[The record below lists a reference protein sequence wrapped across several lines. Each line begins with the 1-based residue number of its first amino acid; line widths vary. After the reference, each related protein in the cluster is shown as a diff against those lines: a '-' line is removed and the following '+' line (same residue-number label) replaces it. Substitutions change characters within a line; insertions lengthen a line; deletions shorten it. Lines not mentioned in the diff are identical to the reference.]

1 MGTNILVPG
10 ADFSASAV
18 GFNAAVESGLKGL
31 WFFNRG
37 VRASAKNLALGGVD
51 AEAFGT
57 PSDQG
62 AFLRFKG
69 GQSFFQTAV
78 ADTEALTHIVAI
90 KSTDTMA
97 DEAHS
102 PMYLSNFGS
111 GSKAGYVASSL
122 SGASIYNPQSS
133 TLATMSGSRY
143 TDGTNTAIT
152 SAGASIAV
160 TSAANWSLLASRI
173 RSDRS
178 QRDNLTTVTAAAA
191 NFASQARVLAA
202 GDFRIGSSYSLSWQ
216 GQCDIAAVAMYDRY
230 ITDAELSTMAT
241 QIRNVLAHLGIT
253 V

>member
-37 VRASAKNLALGGVD
+37 VRASARNLALGGVD
-51 AEAFGT
+51 AEVFGT

-69 GQSFFQTAV
+69 GQSFFQTKIE
-78 ADTEALTHIVAI
+78 DTEALTHIVAL

-97 DEAHS
+97 DQAHS
-102 PMYLSNFGS
+102 PMFVSNFGS

-122 SGASIYNPQSS
+122 AGASIYSNSS
-133 TLATMSGSRY
+133 PSLATMSGSRY
-143 TDGTNTAIT
+143 TDGTNTAVT
-152 SAGASIAV
+152 SAGTSIA
-160 TSAANWSLLASRI
+160 TTFTGWSLVASRV
-173 RSDRS
+173 RTDRA
-178 QRDNLTTVTAAAA
+178 QRDNLTTATTAAAT
-191 NFASQARVLAA
+191 FAAQARVLAA

-216 GQCDIAAVAMYDRY
+216 GEADIAAVAMYDRY
-230 ITDAELSTMAT
+230 IDDAELSTMTT